1 MLSPKNAL
9 LGVIS
14 GLLLL
19 LCFAKGDPLI
29 EVFRWKQMDFY
40 NRGDGHFSLG
50 GSRPDRPSVS
60 APVVFP
66 GRYSRSKRESLTS
79 RDSPVGIHSRVNTG
93 NDNANA
99 PYIPYNN
106 VPMGVTHFR
115 GRLFVT
121 MPRRRVGI
129 PSTLNYIDL
138 SRESRDRSPKL
149 MAYPNFALNQFN
161 ESAEN
166 LVSVY
171 RTTVDACQRLWFID
185 TGMLEYPNNR
195 QQIRRPSIWI
205 VDLATDR
212 VVKRFDIPESI
223 AETGR
228 GLASI
233 TIDVQP
239 GECGNAY
246 AYIPDLVYRRLYVY
260 HLRDDQIWAF
270 EHNYFNFD
278 PLAGDLNIGG
288 QTFRWDDGIFST
300 TLGPQQPDG
309 SRSVYFHPMASTNE
323 FVVSNTVLKERSN
336 AARSDHGNDFRVL
349 GSRGPSTQ
357 STMHEYDPKT
367 GVIFFAEIQKNGVGC
382 WNTHKPFSAESHGTV
397 DSNARDMIYPS
408 DLSIDEDGTIW
419 VMSNSMPI
427 FIYST
432 LDTDVYNFRIWKQR
446 ASRAKRGTVCE

>member
-1 MLSPKNAL
+1 MLSPAL
-9 LGVIS
+9 ILWLIA
-14 GLLLL
+14 GLHV
-19 LCFAKGDPLI
+19 FSSVEGDPLI
-29 EVFRWKQMDFY
+29 EVFRWKQMDYY
-40 NRGDGHFSLG
+40 NRGDGQGYGHG
-50 GSRPDRPSVS
+50 HRPDRPSIS
-60 APVVFP
+60 GPIAFP
-66 GRYSRSKRESLTS
+66 GRYSRAKRESLTS
-79 RDSPVGIHSRVNTG
+79 RDTPLSINSRVG
-93 NDNANA
+93 SDDSNA

-138 SRESRDRSPKL
+138 SRDGRDQSPKL
-149 MAYPNFALNQFN
+149 LAYPNFALNQFN
-161 ESAEN
+161 NSAEN

-171 RTTVDACQRLWFID
+171 RTSVDACQRLWFID

-195 QQIRRPSIWI
+195 QQIRRPSIWV

-212 VVKRFDIPESI
+212 VLKRFPIPENI

-233 TIDVQP
+233 TVDVQARN
-239 GECGNAY
+239 CDDAY
-246 AYIPDLVYRRLYVY
+246 AYIPDLVYRRLGVY
-260 HLRDDQIWAF
+260 HLADDRIWAF

-300 TLGPQQPDG
+300 TLGPHQPDG
-309 SRSVYFHPMASTNE
+309 SRSVFFHPMASTYE
-323 FVVSNTVLKERSN
+323 FVVSNKVLQQESN

-349 GSRGPSTQ
+349 GSRGPATQ

-382 WNTHKPFSAESHGTV
+382 WKSSQPFTVENHGTV

-408 DLSIDEDGTIW
+408 DLSIDDEGTIW

-432 LDTDVYNFRIWKQR
+432 LDTNVYNFRIWKQSTR
-446 ASRAKRGTVCE
+446 LAKRGTVCE